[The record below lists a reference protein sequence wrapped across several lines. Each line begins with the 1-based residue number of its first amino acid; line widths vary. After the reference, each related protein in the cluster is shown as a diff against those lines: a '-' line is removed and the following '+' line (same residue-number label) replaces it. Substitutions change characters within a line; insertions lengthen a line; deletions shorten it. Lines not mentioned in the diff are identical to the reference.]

1 MTEETL
7 HVKYE
12 LMVILDPNIGEEAAS
27 KEVEKLKGEIKE
39 FEGNV
44 SSDDFWGIRDLAYR
58 IKKENRGYYAV
69 LNFEIDPSKTKE
81 FEKDLSLNQ
90 AVLRYLLIKT
100 PNYYELKTFVD
111 LQKEAEEINRKKAEI
126 AKAKE
131 EKKEQRRGGI
141 TPRPVVIR
149 KEKPVDSAASATPQG
164 GGNEPAAP
172 EPKEEKPVSK
182 KEPKKEMVNEIE
194 EEIKEDSASKAKREP
209 EPVAPEPKEPKL
221 KLSDKSALED
231 FDAKLKSIIDDPDIT
246 L

>member
-12 LMVILDPNIGEEAAS
+12 LMVILNPNIGEESAS
-27 KEVEKLKGEIKE
+27 KEVEKLKAEIKE
-39 FEGNV
+39 LEGNV

-58 IKKENRGYYAV
+58 IKKETRGFYAV

-111 LQKEAEEINRKKAEI
+111 LQKEAEEISRKKAEL

-131 EKKEQRRGGI
+131 EKREQGRGGRI
-141 TPRPVVIR
+141 TRPEVR
-149 KEKPVDSAASATPQG
+149 KERKEEPVKEVEG
-164 GGNEPAAP
+164 REKKAP
-172 EPKEEKPVSK
+172 VAREEKPVPKLK
-182 KEPKKEMVNEIE
+182 KEPKREMVEEIE
-194 EEIKEDSASKAKREP
+194 EEIKEDSVSKAKREP
-209 EPVAPEPKEPKL
+209 EPAAPEPKKEPKL

>member
-12 LMVILDPNIGEEAAS
+12 LMVILNPDIGEEAAS
-27 KEVEKLKGEIKE
+27 KEVEKLKAEIKE
-39 FEGNV
+39 LEGNV

-90 AVLRYLLIKT
+90 TILRYLLIKT
-100 PNYYELKTFVD
+100 PNYYELRTFVD
-111 LQKEAEEINRKKAEI
+111 LQKEAEEISRKKAEL

-141 TPRPVVIR
+141 IARPAIKKER
-149 KEKPVDSAASATPQG
+149 KEEPVDSATTQG
-164 GGNEPAAP
+164 GGNEPVAN
-172 EPKEEKPVSK
+172 EPKEEKPIAR
-182 KEPKKEMVNEIE
+182 PKKETKREMVEEIE
-194 EEIKEDSASKAKREP
+194 EEIREEKKEEVKEEP
-209 EPVAPEPKEPKL
+209 KEPKEPKL

>member
-39 FEGNV
+39 FEGKV

-111 LQKEAEEINRKKAEI
+111 LQKEAEEISRKKAEI

-141 TPRPVVIR
+141 TPRPVIVR
-149 KEKPVDSAASATPQG
+149 KEKPIEEKEEKKPIS
-164 GGNEPAAP
+164 
-172 EPKEEKPVSK
+172 KEEKPVFK
-182 KEPKKEMVNEIE
+182 KEPKKEIVDEIE
-194 EEIKEDSASKAKREP
+194 KEIEKERKEKVEDKKE
-209 EPVAPEPKEPKL
+209 EPKEPKL

>member
-39 FEGNV
+39 FEGNI
-44 SSDDFWGIRDLAYR
+44 SSDDFWGIRDLAYS

-141 TPRPVVIR
+141 TPRPVVVR
-149 KEKPVDSAASATPQG
+149 KDSANAPQSGAASR
-164 GGNEPAAP
+164 EPVAQ
-172 EPKEEKPVSK
+172 EPKEEKPISKLK

-194 EEIKEDSASKAKREP
+194 EEIKEDSVSKAKREP

>member
-39 FEGNV
+39 LEGKV
-44 SSDDFWGIRDLAYR
+44 SNDDFWGIRDLAYR
-58 IKKENRGYYAV
+58 IKKEDRGYYAV

-90 AVLRYLLIKT
+90 AILRYLLIKT

-111 LQKEAEEINRKKAEI
+111 LQKEAEEISRKKAEA

-131 EKKEQRRGGI
+131 EKKEGQRGRITRLVREDSHAERGKE
-141 TPRPVVIR
+141 PEL
-149 KEKPVDSAASATPQG
+149 KESKLEKPISKPSASKAKR
-164 GGNEPAAP
+164 NEPEAH
-172 EPKEEKPVSK
+172 
-182 KEPKKEMVNEIE
+182 EPKKEMVDEIEKEIE
-194 EEIKEDSASKAKREP
+194 EERKVEHKKEEQKE
-209 EPVAPEPKEPKL
+209 EPKKESKV

>member
-1 MTEETL
+1 MTEETF

-44 SSDDFWGIRDLAYR
+44 SSGDFWGIRDLAYR

-90 AVLRYLLIKT
+90 TILRYLLIKT

-111 LQKEAEEINRKKAEI
+111 LQKEAEEISRKKAEL

-141 TPRPVVIR
+141 VSRPVR
-149 KEKPVDSAASATPQG
+149 KERKEEPV
-164 GGNEPAAP
+164 EEKEEKAP
-172 EPKEEKPVSK
+172 VVKEEKPVSK
-182 KEPKKEMVNEIE
+182 PKKETKREMVEEIE
-194 EEIKEDSASKAKREP
+194 EEIKEEKKEKIKEEEEP
-209 EPVAPEPKEPKL
+209 KKEPKL